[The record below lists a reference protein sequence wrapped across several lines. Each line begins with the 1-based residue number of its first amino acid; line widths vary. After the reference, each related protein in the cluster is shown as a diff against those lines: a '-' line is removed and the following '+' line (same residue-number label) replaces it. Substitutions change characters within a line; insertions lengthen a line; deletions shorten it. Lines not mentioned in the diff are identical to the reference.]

1 LENKCL
7 GQNPLPFDFPATAI
21 MVGFWVVGDR
31 LFVTKDDLCLLNKKK
46 RGSPEVKSK
55 KNTDAS
61 RLFN

>member
-46 RGSPEVKSK
+46 GAVLR
-55 KNTDAS
+55 
-61 RLFN
+61 